1 MSIYLGSIDI
11 LFFTISFNKTLIL
24 CINPYLGLFF
34 LDTVNSEASFDIV
47 EKTEIFIGLLNGNN
61 IWKK

>member
-1 MSIYLGSIDI
+1 M
-11 LFFTISFNKTLIL
+11 FFFIISFYKTIIL

-34 LDTVNSEASFDIV
+34 LDTMNSEASFDIV